1 MKENKG
7 SVFKSFLEY
16 FYGNFIVLLLGL
28 ISLPLITRV
37 MTEAE
42 YGRTSMFQSAV
53 SVVYI
58 FAILG
63 LDQGYIRF
71 FYQDKI
77 SRKKL
82 FYQCLFPSLLLIVI
96 VSLIYFAFSSVF
108 NNFLFERDGLDIT
121 LLVVGYAV
129 TSIFERFLFL
139 NIRMDQNGKLYSNL
153 NILSKVL
160 YIAFIFIFTSILGDD
175 FRVVLY
181 ALTLPLF
188 IVTLGLFLRFIKINH
203 KEKISLLKANE
214 NDISWNELLKYSVPF
229 IPMLLMEWLL
239 SSMDKWSI
247 RIFNDFSETGIYAA
261 AMQIM
266 VIILTIKITFVAF
279 WSPIAMD
286 KYENESEEVCKPFFA
301 DMFLKVQFLALS
313 LAFLLTSL
321 RGVVV
326 LILGQRYRSAIKII
340 PFLALMPVLSIM
352 FEMTGQGVKFVKKV
366 KYLNYASLAA
376 IVTNLVGNTLFVPKY
391 KGVGAALATAITYIV
406 YFSIGTYFA
415 NKFYPVQYKFKT
427 FISSLVIYSLYA
439 CFATYTDNQ
448 IISFAA
454 GIFVFLIHLIINRK
468 VIKALFDTAMDVFIK
483 LRKKQ

>member
-1 MKENKG
+1 MKEKKG

-28 ISLPLITRV
+28 ISTPLITRV
-37 MTEAE
+37 MSEAE
-42 YGRTSMFQSAV
+42 YGRATMFQSAV

-71 FYQDKI
+71 FYQENI

-82 FYQCLFPSLLLIVI
+82 FYQCLYPALI
-96 VSLIYFAFSSVF
+96 LILFISGIYASFSGLF
-108 NNFLFERDGLDIT
+108 NGFLFERNGLDIT
-121 LLVVGYAV
+121 LLVTGYAI

-153 NILSKVL
+153 NNLSKVL
-160 YIAFIFIFTSILGDD
+160 YITFILLFVKILGDD

-181 ALTLPLF
+181 ALTLPLVL
-188 IVTLGLFLRFIKINH
+188 VTFGLFIRFVIKTRT
-203 KEKISLLKANE
+203 EKISLFSKNSIDE
-214 NDISWNELLKYSVPF
+214 VSEKELLKYSIPF

-247 RIFNDFSETGIYAA
+247 RIFNDFAETGIYAA

-266 VIILTIKITFVAF
+266 VLILTIKITFVAF
-279 WSPIAMD
+279 WSPIAME
-286 KYENESEEVCKPFFA
+286 KYENETEDKCKPFFA
-301 DMFLKVQFLALS
+301 DMFDKTQFLCLC
-313 LAFLLTSL
+313 LAFLLTTF

-326 LILGQRYRSAIKII
+326 LLLGERFRGAIRII
-340 PFLALMPVLSIM
+340 PFLALMPVLSIL

-376 IVTNLVGNTLFVPKY
+376 ICTNLLGNTLLVPRF
-391 KGVGAALATAITYIV
+391 KGVGAALATGVTYIV
-406 YFSIGTYFA
+406 YFFIGTYFA
-415 NKFYPVQYKFKT
+415 NKCYPVAYRFKS
-427 FISSLVIYSLYA
+427 FIASLVIYAGYA
-439 CFATYTDNQ
+439 VFATVTENQ
-448 IISFAA
+448 IVSFVVGLVVIVIHCLVNKRVVSALIEA
-454 GIFVFLIHLIINRK
+454 GMRL
-468 VIKALFDTAMDVFIK
+468 
-483 LRKKQ
+483 LRQ

>member
-1 MKENKG
+1 MKDKKN

-16 FYGNFIVLLLGL
+16 FYGNFIVLLLGF

-42 YGRTSMFQSAV
+42 YGRTAMFQSVV

-71 FYQDKI
+71 FYKENI

-82 FYQCLFPSLLLIVI
+82 FYQCLFPALTLMLF
-96 VSLIYFAFSSVF
+96 VSAVYFVFSSTF
-108 NNFLFERDGLDIT
+108 NGFLFERHGLDIT
-121 LLVVGYAV
+121 LLVVGYAI

-160 YIAFIFIFTSILGDD
+160 YITFIVLFVKILGDD

-181 ALTLPLF
+181 ALTLPLVF
-188 IVTLGLFLRFIKINH
+188 VTIGLMIRFLVKN
-203 KEKISLLKANE
+203 KDEKVSLLKSSNG
-214 NDISWNELLKYSVPF
+214 DITEKELLAYSIPF

-239 SSMDKWSI
+239 SSMDRWSI
-247 RIFNDFSETGIYAA
+247 RIFNDFSQIGIYSA

-266 VIILTIKITFVAF
+266 VIISTIKITFVAF
-279 WSPIAMD
+279 WSPIAME
-286 KYENESEEVCKPFFA
+286 KYEKETEDVCKPFFA
-301 DMFLKVQFLALS
+301 DMFDKVQFLCVS
-313 LAFLLTSL
+313 IAFLLTSF
-321 RGVVV
+321 RGIVV
-326 LILGQRYRSAIKII
+326 LILGERYRSAIRII
-340 PFLALMPVLSIM
+340 PFLAFMPILSLL

-366 KYLNYASLAA
+366 KYFNYASFVA
-376 IVTNLVGNTLFVPKY
+376 IICNLVGNTLLVPRF

-406 YFSIGTYFA
+406 YFCIGTYFA
-415 NKFYPVQYKFKT
+415 NKCYPVAYRFKN
-427 FISSLVIYSLYA
+427 FVISLLIYSGYA
-439 CFATYTDNQ
+439 VYATLTENQ
-448 IISFAA
+448 LISFVV
-454 GIFVFLIHLIINRK
+454 GITVFLIHCLVNK
-468 VIKALFDTAMDVFIK
+468 GVLTSLVKLAVDTLNNM
-483 LRKKQ
+483 RKKA

>member
-1 MKENKG
+1 MKEKKN

-16 FYGNFIVLLLGL
+16 FYGNFVVLLLGL
-28 ISLPLITRV
+28 ISTPLITRV

-42 YGRTSMFQSAV
+42 YGRATMFQSVV

-82 FYQCLFPSLLLIVI
+82 FYQCLYPSLTLILI
-96 VSLIYFAFSSVF
+96 ISLVYYIFAGLF
-108 NNFLFERDGLDIT
+108 NGFLFERNGFDIT
-121 LLVVGYAV
+121 LLVIGYAI

-160 YIAFIFIFTSILGDD
+160 YISFILIFVKILGDD

-181 ALTLPLF
+181 ALTLPLV
-188 IVTLGLFLRFIKINH
+188 IVTFGLFIRFIIKGRG
-203 KEKISLLKANE
+203 ERISLRATGE
-214 NDISWNELLKYSVPF
+214 FDVSERELLKYSIPF

-301 DMFLKVQFLALS
+301 DMFSKVQFLCLS
-313 LAFLLTSL
+313 LAFLLTTF
-321 RGVVV
+321 RGIIV
-326 LILGQRYRSAIKII
+326 LLLGERYRGAIKLI
-340 PFLALMPVLSIM
+340 PFLALMPVLSIL

-376 IVTNLVGNTLFVPKY
+376 IVCNLVGNTLLVPRY
-391 KGVGAALATAITYIV
+391 KGVGAALATGITYIV
-406 YFSIGTYFA
+406 YFVIGTYFA
-415 NKFYPVQYKFKT
+415 NKCYKVDYKFKSFT
-427 FISSLVIYSLYA
+427 TSIIIYGAYA
-439 CFATYTDNQ
+439 VYATMTENQ
-448 IISFAA
+448 IVSFAV
-454 GIFVFLIHLIINRK
+454 GLV
-468 VIKALFDTAMDVFIK
+468 ALLAHVLVNKDVFISLFEIVIDTIKK
-483 LRKKQ
+483 LRKKS